1 MAASGICQSESVARP
16 GSPAHAPTMMPAS
29 ASPLAETTSCTRA
42 AVFGASGGIG
52 EALVAGLRARNPA
65 CRIYAGSRHPKPA
78 GDPQVTPFAFDLRD
92 AASIGAA
99 AQSIGGEGP
108 LDLAF
113 VATGMLVGPDGTGPE
128 KSFKQITA
136 QSLADQFAINT
147 IGPALIAQAM
157 LPLLPRDRRAVFAV
171 LSARVG
177 SIGDNRLGGWH
188 GYRAA
193 KAALNMLVR
202 NFAIELRRS
211 HPLAIIV
218 GLHPGTVDTAL
229 SAPFQRGVPQAKLFT
244 PETSAA
250 HLLDRID
257 ALKPQDS
264 GGLFAWDGAAIPF

>member
-1 MAASGICQSESVARP
+1 MSPAPTPTPVDAASYAC
-16 GSPAHAPTMMPAS
+16 
-29 ASPLAETTSCTRA
+29 A

-52 EALVAGLRARNPA
+52 AALVAELRARNPA
-65 CRIYAGSRHPKPA
+65 SRIYAGSRHPEPA
-78 GDPQVTPFAFDLRD
+78 SDPQITPFAFDLRD
-92 AASIGAA
+92 PASIGAA
-99 AQSIGGEGP
+99 AQSIGADGP

-113 VATGMLVGPDGTGPE
+113 VATGMLVGSDGTGPE

-136 QSLADQFAINT
+136 QGLVDQFAINT

-157 LPLLPRDRRAVFAV
+157 LPLLARDRRAVFAV

-211 HPLAIIV
+211 HPLAV
-218 GLHPGTVDTAL
+218 VFGLHPGTVDTPL
-229 SAPFQRGVPQAKLFT
+229 SAPFQRGVPQAQLFNAA
-244 PETSAA
+244 TSAA
-250 HLLDRID
+250 HLLDTIAGLTPD
-257 ALKPQDS
+257 DS

>member
-1 MAASGICQSESVARP
+1 MAANGICQSESVARP
-16 GSPAHAPTMMPAS
+16 GSPAHAPTMMPTS
-29 ASPLAETTSCTRA
+29 ASPLAETTSCIRA

-52 EALVAGLRARNPA
+52 AALVAGLRARNPA
-65 CRIYAGSRHPKPA
+65 CRIYAGSRHPEPS
-78 GDPQVTPFAFDLRD
+78 GDPNVTPFAFDLTDQASIAD
-92 AASIGAA
+92 AAEFISRDGN
-99 AQSIGGEGP
+99 
-108 LDLAF
+108 LDFVF
-113 VATGMLVGPDGTGPE
+113 VATGMLVAPDGTGPE

-211 HPLAIIV
+211 HPLAIVV

-229 SAPFQRGVPQAKLFT
+229 SAPFQRGVAQAQLFT
-244 PETSAA
+244 AETSAT
-250 HLLDRID
+250 HLLDTI
-257 ALKPQDS
+257 AGLKPQDS
-264 GGLFAWDGAAIPF
+264 GGPFAWDGCAIPF